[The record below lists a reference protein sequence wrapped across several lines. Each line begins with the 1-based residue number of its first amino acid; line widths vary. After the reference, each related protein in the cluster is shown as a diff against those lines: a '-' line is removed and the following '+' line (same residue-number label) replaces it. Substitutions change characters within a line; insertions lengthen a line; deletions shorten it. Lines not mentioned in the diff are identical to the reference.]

1 MVYVHASLNFGG
13 GVGSVVKQ
21 LAKQQIDH
29 GDTVYILARKSDYF
43 AAEIAE
49 NVFAKIVYLKEGNNV
64 IPKSV
69 KGYNLKR
76 EFYKIKSQNLDKQI
90 VLICH
95 CIGVVGMLGSIPK
108 QTIIVLHGHVKY
120 NGYLSKLFYKLLYKR
135 HKSRNYIAC
144 SKECADYYFEQFK
157 LKCKVVLNGCACIGK
172 KKEFYP
178 SKGDF
183 AVGMISNLDN
193 HKGFEYLLGA
203 AKLLNKKYNFIK
215 FYIVGANSEK
225 FDFDG
230 FFKSNGMENVIE
242 YLGEVKNAADK
253 ILPQI
258 DLLVLPSIM
267 EGLPMSLIEAQSY
280 GIPIL
285 ATEVGGIP
293 EILKDGYNGFFI
305 RRDENDIAEKIGRC
319 LNNSLYGKLV
329 SNSLSVYKTRFS
341 AERMYKEY
349 ENLIRNIVGFDS
361 V

>member
-13 GVGSVVKQ
+13 GVGAVVKQ

-29 GDTVYILARKSDYF
+29 GDAVYILARRSDYY
-43 AAEIAE
+43 ATEIAE
-49 NVFAKIVYLKEGNNV
+49 NSSVKIVYLKEGKNI

-69 KGYNLKR
+69 KGFNLKR
-76 EFYKIKSQNLDKQI
+76 DFYKIKSQNTDEKI

-95 CIGVVGMLGSIPK
+95 CIGVVGMFGSIPK

-120 NGYLSKLFYKLLYKR
+120 NGHLSKLFYKLLYKR
-135 HKSRNYIAC
+135 HRSRNYIAC

-157 LKCKVVLNGCACIGK
+157 LKCKVIMNGCACVGE

-203 AKLLNKKYNFIK
+203 AKLLSKKYNFVK

-225 FDFDG
+225 FDFGG
-230 FFKSNGMENVIE
+230 FFKSNGMEYVIE

-305 RRDENDIAEKIGRC
+305 KRDERDIASKIEYC
-319 LNNSLYGKLV
+319 LNKELYTKMVGNS
-329 SNSLSVYKTRFS
+329 SLMYDTCLS
-341 AERMYKEY
+341 AERMYKQYRELA
-349 ENLIRNIVGFDS
+349 ECILN
-361 V
+361 